1 MIQIILLTLMKNFS
15 LIYCT
20 IVLLLLL
27 CYSLLK
33 NASGT
38 SVLFQWLRLHAPTAV
53 GLGSIPG
60 QGTKIPH
67 AVWCGQKNKMIEH
80 LCEQGS
86 PLIKQNYFKNAL
98 KLIMVMG
105 APALYILK
113 MIELYILNG

>member
-1 MIQIILLTLMKNFS
+1 MIVSAYGFS
-15 LIYCT
+15 FWDD
-20 IVLLLLL
+20 
-27 CYSLLK
+27 K

-38 SVLFQWLRLHAPTAV
+38 SVLFQWLRLRAPTAG

-67 AVWCGQKNKMIEH
+67 AVWFGQKNKMIEH

-86 PLIKQNYFKNAL
+86 LLIKQNYFLNAL
-98 KLIMVMG
+98 KLIMVM
-105 APALYILK
+105 ALYTLK

>member
-1 MIQIILLTLMKNFS
+1 MVSAYGFS
-15 LIYCT
+15 FWDD
-20 IVLLLLL
+20 
-27 CYSLLK
+27 K

-38 SVLFQWLRLHAPTAV
+38 SVLFQWLRLHAPTAG